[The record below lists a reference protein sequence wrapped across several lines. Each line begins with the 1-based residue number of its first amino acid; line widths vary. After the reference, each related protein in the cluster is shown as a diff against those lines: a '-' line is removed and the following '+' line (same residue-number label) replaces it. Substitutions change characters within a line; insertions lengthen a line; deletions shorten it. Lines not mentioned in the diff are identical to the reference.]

1 MNGDLI
7 RTILS
12 ISNSVKRELDSNN
25 KERNLDMS
33 GAQVRCLHVIQR
45 AEEKGENINQKELEM
60 IFNIQ
65 KSSMSQLLATMEEKN
80 LIVRVPS
87 LSDSRIKNITLTK
100 KGKEI
105 SLITYN
111 DIANI
116 QAHSTKDLSDK
127 DLEITLNTLAKI
139 RNKIEGGKHEEK

>member
-1 MNGDLI
+1 
-7 RTILS
+7 
-12 ISNSVKRELDSNN
+12 
-25 KERNLDMS
+25 MS

-45 AEEKGENINQKELEM
+45 AEEKGENINQKELEI

-100 KGKEI
+100 K
-105 SLITYN
+105 
-111 DIANI
+111 
-116 QAHSTKDLSDK
+116 
-127 DLEITLNTLAKI
+127 
-139 RNKIEGGKHEEK
+139 EKKSV